1 MKEYCP
7 RCGKEKHKGPCTFD
21 KAKKSVVETL
31 KDTATTNATAITE
44 LKAKVK

>member
-21 KAKKSVVETL
+21 KAKKSVIETISD
-31 KDTATTNATAITE
+31 KATSNATEITAI
-44 LKAKVK
+44 KAKVK